1 MNPYV
6 KNKLLIG
13 GLFLYAS
20 AFLINYLVRTIPSLH
35 FAKDGGISNIGLFQC
50 IGSYLFFL
58 ILHRGLITFIGLG
71 FLVGFVSF
79 VIDFFLL
86 GFIYKNNS
94 DYFHYV
100 FIHQLITVTIVF
112 FTGTCFLLI
121 PNKLR

>member
-1 MNPYV
+1 MNLHA

-20 AFLINYLVRTIPSLH
+20 AFLINYLVRTTPSLH
-35 FAKDGGISNIGLFQC
+35 FAKDGGISNIVLFQC

-58 ILHRGLITFIGLG
+58 ILHRGLITFLGLG
-71 FLVGFVSF
+71 FLLGFVSF

-86 GFIYKNNS
+86 DFIYRNNS

-100 FIHQLITVTIVF
+100 LIHQLITVTLVF

-121 PNKLR
+121 SNKLQ